1 MEPITDQFLSLAEP
15 AEALWKAKGS
25 KFYAYAFRVRSAE
38 EIEGRLLQVRKKHH
52 KARHHCYA
60 WQLGPTNIQ
69 YRVNDDGEPSNS
81 AGQPIYGQIKAYGL
95 TEVLIVV
102 VRYFGGVKLG
112 VGGLIQAY
120 KTSAA
125 MALDNADIKA
135 FPLEGHL
142 EIKMDY
148 PQMNDVMRLIK
159 SKGYQIRNQELKE
172 SCIVVISV
180 PRSKVKEALEVIQ
193 KLHLVTVKSIES

>member
-1 MEPITDQFLSLAEP
+1 MDSNTDQFLSLAEP

-25 KFYAYAFRVRSAE
+25 KFYAYAFRVRSLD
-38 EIEGRLLQVRKKHH
+38 EIDKYLLQVRKQHH

-60 WQLGPTNIQ
+60 WQLGTEHIN

-81 AGQPIYGQIKAYGL
+81 AGQPIYGQIKAFGL

-120 KTSAA
+120 KTAA
-125 MALDNADIKA
+125 SMSLEDAEIKA
-135 FPLEGHL
+135 FPIEGHL
-142 EIKMDY
+142 EIQMDY

-159 SKGYQIRNQELKE
+159 SRGYQIRSQELNE
-172 SCIVVISV
+172 SCKVEISV
-180 PRSKVKEALEVIQ
+180 PRSKVNEALEVFE
-193 KLHLVTVKSIES
+193 KLHLVTVKSAES